1 MRPRSIV
8 VLVASL
14 LLVMACG
21 NEASLEEDGFLL
33 SEGDQAPN
41 FTLPS
46 ASGEQISLSDYAGQ
60 KPVLLYF
67 SMGPG

>member
-1 MRPRSIV
+1 VKQDIAL
-8 VLVASL
+8 LVGL
-14 LLVMACG
+14 LLAASCAG
-21 NEASLEEDGFLL
+21 DREAGPSLA
-33 SEGDQAPN
+33 EGARAPA

-46 ASGEQISLSDYAGQ
+46 AAGDDVALSDFAGQ